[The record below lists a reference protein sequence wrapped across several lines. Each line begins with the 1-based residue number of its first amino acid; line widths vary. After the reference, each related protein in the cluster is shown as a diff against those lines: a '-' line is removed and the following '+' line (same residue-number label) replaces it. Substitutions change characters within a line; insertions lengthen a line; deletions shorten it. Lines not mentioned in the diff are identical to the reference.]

1 MKHGNVSQT
10 VYRRSVLKQ
19 LHVNKDAVLVSP
31 AQEENCYG
39 IRVDGECQQISSSVS
54 LYGDE
59 KDLCLYGLAQA
70 VNNVSTRGAIAKGV
84 SFSIMLPD
92 YAYESRIKAMIATA
106 TEIAEAR
113 NLQILGVNVQIVP
126 HIQTTIVH
134 TTAIGEVKKLIKSSD
149 AKAEQD
155 VVMIGYMGLEGTFRI
170 LRAKEQQL
178 KERFIPS
185 FLGRIE
191 TYKDMLFAEE
201 ALQNVLETEV
211 SAMHQVTDGGIMAA
225 LWNLAEGADIGLS
238 VDMRKIPVKQET
250 IELCECF
257 HLNPYQLTSAGC
269 VLVVTPRGEELVEKL
284 FANGVKATVIG
295 RTTADNERVMVTE
308 GEKRYLDRP
317 QPDDLTK
324 ILGGVPC

>member
-1 MKHGNVSQT
+1 MKLGNVSQT

-19 LHVNKDAVLVSP
+19 LEVNKEAVLVAP

-39 IRVDGECQQISSSVS
+39 IRVGGDLQQISSSVS

-59 KDLCLYGLAQA
+59 KDLCVFGLAQA
-70 VNNVSTRGAIAKGV
+70 VNNVSTRGAFAKGV
-84 SFSIMLPD
+84 SFHIMLPD
-92 YAYESRIKAMIATA
+92 YAYESRIKAMIASA
-106 TEIAEAR
+106 KEAASER
-113 NLQILGVNVQIVP
+113 GLQILGVNVQIVP
-126 HIQTTIVH
+126 NINTTIVH
-134 TTAIGEVKKLIKSSD
+134 TTAIGEVNRLMQSCE

-178 KERFIPS
+178 KERFISS
-185 FLGRIE
+185 FLGKIE

-201 ALQNVLETEV
+201 AAYALFDTEV

-225 LWNLAEGADIGLS
+225 LWNLAEGAGIGLTI
-238 VDMRKIPVKQET
+238 DMRKIAVKQET

-257 HLNPYQLTSAGC
+257 QLNPYQLTSAGC
-269 VLVVTPRGEELVEKL
+269 ILVVTPKGDEMVEMLAAK
-284 FANGVKATVIG
+284 GVKATVIG
-295 RTTADNERVMVTE
+295 RTTSDNERVMVTE

-317 QPDDLTK
+317 APDELTK
-324 ILGGVPC
+324 IGGAAC